1 MERPDRPSL
10 SRRPRTP
17 ALIPATPPDGDAVSA
32 AFGLG
37 RAIGS
42 PAFAARGELGRIWR
56 LQTTDG
62 EWAVKELLQAT
73 DEQAAAADVAF
84 QEAAIGTGVLMP
96 RPVISRSG
104 TVLASIESAGAPVTV
119 RVYSWVELAPGPTPA
134 PAHEAASILG
144 RLHGLAIAVEG
155 RPDPWFTDVPRLDTW
170 HDLLGRAR
178 LTGAEW
184 LPVLER
190 LVPELIAGY
199 PIVAV
204 GRHEPVI
211 RCHLDFNPENVLLDA
226 GGSPVVIDWENSGPA
241 AAEQELASAL
251 AEFVPDA
258 AGAAS
263 FQQAYADAGG
273 PALVRDRTSFAMTLA
288 VQANLVA
295 WYADRALGG
304 TITPEDRARSAHWI
318 EDIAANVFTID
329 RIDAW
334 LDALATDGQLGRDDG
349 RADTVTPRG

>member
-1 MERPDRPSL
+1 M
-10 SRRPRTP
+10 P
-17 ALIPATPPDGDAVSA
+17 ALIPAAPPDGDAVSA

-42 PAFAARGELGRIWR
+42 AAFAARGELGRIWR

-62 EWAVKELLQAT
+62 EWAVKELLRPS

-84 QEAAIGTGVLMP
+84 QEAAIGAGIPMP

-119 RVYSWVELAPGPTPA
+119 RVYSWVELAPGPTSA

-144 RLHGLAIAVEG
+144 RLHELGIAVEG
-155 RPDPWFTDVPRLDTW
+155 RPDPWFTDVPRLDQW
-170 HDLLGRAR
+170 HDLLRRAR
-178 LTGAEW
+178 LVGAGW
-184 LPVLER
+184 LPALER

-199 PIVAV
+199 PLVAA
-204 GRHEPVI
+204 GSHEPVI
-211 RCHLDFNPENVLLDA
+211 RCHLDFNPENVLLDVD
-226 GGSPVVIDWENSGPA
+226 GSPVVIDWENSGPA

-251 AEFVPDA
+251 AEFVPHAGDA
-258 AGAAS
+258 ES
-263 FQQAYADAGG
+263 FQLAYADAGG
-273 PALVRDRTSFAMTLA
+273 QAQVRDRTSFAMTLA
-288 VQANLVA
+288 VQSNLVA
-295 WYADRALGG
+295 WYADRALGE
-304 TITPEDRARSAHWI
+304 IVTPEDRARSAHWI

-334 LDALATDGQLGRDDG
+334 LDALA
-349 RADTVTPRG
+349 AD